1 MRNNPRMQ
9 SRDGHVRYDLDITP
23 RRWVIH
29 LYKVNHSRDMQF
41 LMTVEVKTFGAD
53 LDLAQQ
59 DTLSILSQCLRNR
72 RRTKNKQSIPKQIQ
86 PIINSVYSHVLKRRV
101 KIRLFGA
108 HLLQFSG
115 AGPEDSEHI
124 FWDRKEITI
133 DQMEALLKFEID
145 PDTFK
150 GMDLRIHH
158 QAQYPIFEQS
168 MLEISNV

>member
-41 LMTVEVKTFGAD
+41 LMIVETKSFGAD
-53 LDLAQQ
+53 LDIAQQ

-72 RRTKNKQSIPKQIQ
+72 KRTRNKKSIPRQMQ
-86 PIINSVYSHVLKRRV
+86 PVINSVYSHVLKQRV
-101 KIRLFGA
+101 SIRLFGA

-115 AGPEDSEHI
+115 AGPEDSERI
-124 FWDRKEITI
+124 YWDRKPITI
-133 DQMEALLKFEID
+133 DQLEGLLKFEID

-150 GMDLRIHH
+150 DMDLRIHH
-158 QAQYPIFEQS
+158 QVQIPLLDSAVPF
-168 MLEISNV
+168 